1 MLRVSVTTST
11 SGITINDAYT
21 ETTIKDNDNGNLS
34 SNKVYMLTSF
44 VLIINMPSTTLDMF
58 FNLNNTYFS
67 QVKLWWNWKDQ
78 STLY

>member
-11 SGITINDAYT
+11 SGIIINDAYT

-44 VLIINMPSTTLDMF
+44 CVNYYHA
-58 FNLNNTYFS
+58 LNNITHVF
-67 QVKLWWNWKDQ
+67 L
-78 STLY
+78 TLTIHTFHS